1 MTEFEEKLE
10 QLLLAQID
18 GCTGLDAV
26 ERLSGGASQETYRI
40 VIRSSSGARTLCMR
54 RAAGGGYDEARLPGL
69 GGEALLMQI
78 ARKSG
83 VPAPEVYYVLQRTDD
98 LGGGFIMEWLEGE
111 ALGSR
116 ILRDEKY
123 AKLRPGLA
131 YECGRIMARIHNI
144 DLDSTRLRARLQVL
158 TPENY
163 VHQTWEHYQTLN
175 VPQPMIDYVGQWLLR
190 NLPKIDRVTLV
201 HNEFRNGNFMV
212 SSEKVLGVLD
222 WEVAH
227 IGDPVR
233 DLGWLCTN
241 AWRYG
246 ESLPVGGFGS
256 YEDLLRGYEEESG
269 IRVDPLHV
277 QFWEVFGSFWW
288 SVTCLRFTERF
299 RAGPDRSIER
309 AMVGRRA
316 AEGQIDCVNILMPG
330 PVTEAPRGSIENLD
344 SPRTD
349 ELLTEVSNFLRE
361 EVMGSAQGRTRFL
374 ARVAANA
381 VDLAKREAESLS
393 ESRGWELA
401 SLQSLFGTT
410 EDGLEVLRWRLVKKL
425 QDDDVDLDENQ
436 LRAHLRQAVTNQIAI
451 DHPSYSG
458 YQQAISR

>member
-1 MTEFEEKLE
+1 MTQFEKKLE
-10 QLLLAQID
+10 RILLAQIA
-18 GCTGLDAV
+18 GCTGLDTV

-40 VIRSSSGARTLCMR
+40 VMGSTSGARTLCLR
-54 RAAGGGYDEARLPGL
+54 RAAGGGYDETRRPGL
-69 GGEALLMQI
+69 DGEALLMQI

-83 VPAPEVYYVLQRTDD
+83 VPAPDVYYVLQREDD

-123 AKLRPGLA
+123 ANLRTGLA

-144 DLDSTRLRARLQVL
+144 DVDSTGLRARLQVL
-158 TPENY
+158 TTEDY
-163 VHQTWEHYQTLN
+163 VRQTWERYQALN
-175 VPQPMIDYVGQWLLR
+175 VPQPMIDYVGQWLMR
-190 NLPKIDRVTLV
+190 NLPKNDRVTLV

-222 WEVAH
+222 WEIAH
-227 IGDPVR
+227 IGDPIR

-269 IRVDPLHV
+269 IRVDPSHV

-288 SVTCLRFTERF
+288 SVTCLGMAEHF

-309 AMVGRRA
+309 AMIGRRT

-330 PVTEAPRGSIENLD
+330 PVIEVPRGALENFD

-349 ELLTEVSNFLRE
+349 ELLTEVSNFLRD
-361 EVMGSAQGRTRFL
+361 EVMGSVQGRTRFL
-374 ARVAANA
+374 TRVAANA

-393 ESRGWELA
+393 EYRVWELA
-401 SLQSLFGTT
+401 SLQSLLGNT

-425 QDDDVDLDENQ
+425 RDDAVDLDDNP
-436 LRAHLRQAVTNQIAI
+436 LRVHLRQAVTNQIAM

-458 YQQAISR
+458 YQ

>member
-1 MTEFEEKLE
+1 MTQFEEKLE
-10 QLLLAQID
+10 RILLAQIA
-18 GCTGLDAV
+18 GCTGLDTV

-40 VIRSSSGARTLCMR
+40 VMGSTSGARTLCLR
-54 RAAGGGYDEARLPGL
+54 RAAGGGYDETRRPGL
-69 GGEALLMQI
+69 DGEALLMQI

-83 VPAPEVYYVLQRTDD
+83 VPAPDVYYVLQREDD

-123 AKLRPGLA
+123 ANLRTGLA

-144 DLDSTRLRARLQVL
+144 DVDSTGLRARLQVL
-158 TPENY
+158 TTEDY
-163 VHQTWEHYQTLN
+163 VRQTWERYQALN
-175 VPQPMIDYVGQWLLR
+175 VPQPMIDYVGQWLMR
-190 NLPKIDRVTLV
+190 NLPKNDRVTLV

-222 WEVAH
+222 WEIAH
-227 IGDPVR
+227 IGDPIR

-269 IRVDPLHV
+269 IRVDPSHV

-288 SVTCLRFTERF
+288 SVTCLGMAEHF

-309 AMVGRRA
+309 AMIGRRA

-330 PVTEAPRGSIENLD
+330 PVIEVPRGALENFD

-349 ELLTEVSNFLRE
+349 ELLTEVSSFLRD
-361 EVMGSAQGRTRFL
+361 EVMGSVQGRTRFL
-374 ARVAANA
+374 TRVAANA

-393 ESRGWELA
+393 EYRVWELA
-401 SLQSLFGTT
+401 SLQSLLGNT

-425 QDDDVDLDENQ
+425 RDDAVDLDDNP
-436 LRAHLRQAVTNQIAI
+436 LRVHLRQAVTNQIAM